1 MGNLKEALSDFEM
14 ITPSSDIYNRVS
26 CAKAQIFLSLGI
38 QNFNNAKYQAAED
51 TLTLSIREISIC
63 DELQFN
69 MELKPEIWNVL
80 GLLFSETRRYLD
92 AINAFSKAI
101 ETNPEYPQY
110 WYRRGYASHK
120 LEEQILARRDLRT
133 AIELDQEYADA
144 HRLLFEIC
152 LKLMDFNESCKEC
165 GTLERL
171 NIDDLNYPCRTR
183 IQEKFGELCPN

>member
-1 MGNLKEALSDFEM
+1 M
-14 ITPSSDIYNRVS
+14 
-26 CAKAQIFLSLGI
+26 
-38 QNFNNAKYQAAED
+38 
-51 TLTLSIREISIC
+51 
-63 DELQFN
+63 
-69 MELKPEIWNVL
+69 
-80 GLLFSETRRYLD
+80 
-92 AINAFSKAI
+92 
-101 ETNPEYPQY
+101 
-110 WYRRGYASHK
+110 
-120 LEEQILARRDLRT
+120 EEQILARRDLRT